1 MGSSFYNFKRIG
13 IVPPAADFIDIT
25 LSKIQRKTPTVV
37 HPGYHINRIRQFYM
51 RKVKFAQDCFEERL
65 TAILTDF
72 PKLDEIHPFYADLL
86 NVLYDRDHYKLALGQ
101 INQAK
106 HLVDNVAKDYVRL
119 LKFGDSLYRC
129 KQLKRAALG
138 RMCTIMK
145 RQKDSLSY
153 LEQVRQH
160 MARLPSIDPNTRTLL
175 VCGYPNVG
183 KSSFMNKLTR
193 AQVDVQPYAFTTK
206 SLFVGH
212 MDYKYLRWQ
221 VIDTPGILD
230 HPLEQRNTI
239 EMQSITALAHLRAC
253 VLFFIDLTE
262 QCGYSVKQQV
272 DLFHSI
278 KPLFANKP
286 TMVVINKI
294 DIRKLS
300 DLQGEEKEL
309 VDSMLSKDGV
319 EHFELSCYT
328 DEGVM
333 EARNKG
339 CDILLQSRVELKV
352 KQNKVGDDVLNRLH
366 MAVPQ
371 ARDEKER
378 PAFIPDAIVARR
390 KAKDANAMEEDEELQ
405 PRKLEKDIELENGG
419 PGVYNYDLKKLYL
432 YKNPEWKH
440 DIIPEIMDGHNV
452 ADFFDEDI
460 EERLVMLE
468 REEERLEAE
477 GFYEEESLLGD
488 SDDEALDK
496 AVKEMFSR
504 KKVDQITARL
514 GATKKGLRRGVGPRA
529 AAPGDFEGMLK
540 KRGLSVDA
548 SVIRSRSIATKKRT
562 RDEADMDVDEP
573 AVEASAAARSKSRI
587 TSLQRSRSKGA
598 SVAREPSEMGLR
610 NKKQKRDAEKLRNLS
625 QVSRNLHGRAGE
637 ADRHIAVKLPKHLF
651 SGKRGIGKADHR

>member
-13 IVPPAADFIDIT
+13 IVPPASDFIDIT

-51 RKVKFAQDCFEERL
+51 RKVKFAQDCFDERL
-65 TAILTDF
+65 TQILTDF

-106 HLVDNVAKDYVRL
+106 HLIDNVAKDYVRL

-230 HPLEQRNTI
+230 HPLEERNTI

-253 VLFFIDLTE
+253 ILFFIDLSE

-272 DLFHSI
+272 ALFHSI

-286 TMVVINKI
+286 TMVIVNKI
-294 DIRKLS
+294 DVRRRS

-319 EHFELSCYT
+319 EHYELSCYT
-328 DEGVM
+328 EEGVM
-333 EARNKG
+333 DARNKA
-339 CDILLQSRVELKV
+339 CDVLLQSRVEMKV

-371 ARDEKER
+371 ARDDKER
-378 PAFIPDAIVARR
+378 PAFIPDEIIEKR
-390 KAKDANAMEEDEELQ
+390 KKKEENAMEEDEETSV
-405 PRKLEKDIELENGG
+405 RKLEKDIELENGG
-419 PGVYNYDLKKLYL
+419 PGVYNIDLKKLYL

-440 DIIPEIMDGHNV
+440 DVIPEIMDGHNV

-477 GFYEEESLLGD
+477 GFYDEEAFMAD
-488 SDDEALDK
+488 SDDEALEQ
-496 AVKEMFSR
+496 AVKEMFDR
-504 KKVDQITARL
+504 KKVNQINARL
-514 GATKKGLRRGVGPRA
+514 GATRKGLPRGAGPRA
-529 AAPGDFEGMLK
+529 PNSEDFKAMLK
-540 KRGLSVDA
+540 ERGASVDA
-548 SVIRSRSIATKKRT
+548 SRGRSIGAKKRG
-562 RDEADMDVDEP
+562 RDDSEMEVDEP
-573 AVEASAAARSKSRI
+573 AQESNAVTRSKSRLQ
-587 TSLQRSRSKGA
+587 SLVRSRSKGA
-598 SVAREPSEMGLR
+598 SAAREPSAMGLK
-610 NKKQKRDAEKLRNLS
+610 NKKQKLDAEKLRNKA
-625 QVSRNLHGRAGE
+625 QTQRNLHGRQGD
-637 ADRHIAVKLPKHLF
+637 ADRHVSVKLPKHLF
-651 SGKRGIGKADHR
+651 AGKRGIGKTDRR